1 MGYRMSRAMVVAS
14 LLALVLAGCGDS
26 KKSNRESTYK
36 PPPSET
42 TTAAAASGA
51 DAVPQDAEAKSAA
64 RSFVSEVEVCFID
77 NQDYTACKDPAD
89 TKADVGS
96 GPGQVEVTAAEVAT
110 YTLVAHSKSG
120 TDFTIEKTASGI
132 KRTCDKPD
140 TGGCKSGGTW

>member
-1 MGYRMSRAMVVAS
+1 MSRAMVVAS

-26 KKSNRESTYK
+26 KKSTRESTYK

-42 TTAAAASGA
+42 TTAAAAASGA
-51 DAVPQDAEAKSAA
+51 DAVPQDAEAKAAA

-77 NQDYTACKDPAD
+77 NQDYTACKDPVD

-96 GPGQVEVTAAEVAT
+96 GPGQVEVTAADVAT
-110 YTLVAHSKSG
+110 YTVVAHSKSG
-120 TDFTIEKTASGI
+120 TDFTIEKTSTGM
-132 KRTCDKPD
+132 KRTCYKPD